1 MEKTADSHD
10 VVEAPVRFDGLTEF
24 EASVLVGALEE
35 FAMRWVDEAP
45 TARALASEAR
55 KQLPQDWV
63 GA

>member
-1 MEKTADSHD
+1 M
-10 VVEAPVRFDGLTEF
+10 RFDGLTEF